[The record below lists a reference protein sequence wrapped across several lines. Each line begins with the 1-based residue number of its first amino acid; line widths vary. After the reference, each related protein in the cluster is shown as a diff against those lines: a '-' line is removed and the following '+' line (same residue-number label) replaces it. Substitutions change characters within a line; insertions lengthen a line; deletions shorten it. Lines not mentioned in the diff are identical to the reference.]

1 MTLPGKCKDNFQMEC
16 KDPLVR
22 GEKLCLKFAII
33 YTRLPIRVCYFKND
47 CLKADVEVVF

>member
-22 GEKLCLKFAII
+22 GGKIVLKICNFLFILDYQYGCAILNMIVSKLM
-33 YTRLPIRVCYFKND
+33 
-47 CLKADVEVVF
+47 